1 MNENQNKVE
10 QNKKEYVKM
19 SNTDILASS
28 NLLSSLYETYAR
40 GLRARVAEGKM
51 TARARN
57 IKLARAKQNIM
68 EIIKEIQL

>member
-1 MNENQNKVE
+1 
-10 QNKKEYVKM
+10 M

-51 TARARN
+51 TARTRN
-57 IKLARAKQNIM
+57 VKLEKAKQNIM
-68 EIIKEIQL
+68 DIIKEIQL

>member
-10 QNKKEYVKM
+10 HNKKECVKM

-28 NLLSSLYETYAR
+28 NLLSSLYESYSR
-40 GLRARVAEGKM
+40 GLRERVAEGKM
-51 TARARN
+51 TARTRN

-68 EIIKEIQL
+68 DIIKEIQL